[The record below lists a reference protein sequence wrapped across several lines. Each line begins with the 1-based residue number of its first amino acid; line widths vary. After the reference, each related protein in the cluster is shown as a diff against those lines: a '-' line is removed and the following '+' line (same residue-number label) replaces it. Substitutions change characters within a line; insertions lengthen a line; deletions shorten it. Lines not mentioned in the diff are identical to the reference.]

1 MPAKESMPALKVTKK
16 WLSGIVVG
24 ALLSLTVGLGCGSTV
39 DLDPE
44 DCCKSMCQHEGDAK
58 DAKKCCQQNRQS
70 KSSLG
75 VTLAEVNLAKKLFD
89 SALFIDTHPLGRLF
103 DGVLAERTPAPP
115 PKILKFPQ
123 QEIYKLTSA
132 LLI

>member
-1 MPAKESMPALKVTKK
+1 MSAKESIPALKTTKR

-44 DCCKSMCQHEGDAK
+44 DCCKSMCQHEGDLK
-58 DAKKCCQQNRQS
+58 DAKKCCQENKQP
-70 KSSLG
+70 KSSLA
-75 VTLAEVNLAKKLFD
+75 VPPDITLAKKLFD
-89 SALFIDTHPLGRLF
+89 SALFIDTHPLDGLF
-103 DGVLAERTPAPP
+103 DGVLVERTSVPLQ
-115 PKILKFPQ
+115 KILKFPQ

-132 LLI
+132 FLI